1 MCWIIRLLFLNF
13 KEVKDKYS
21 IFNTSKSGRANNL
34 KSDGSPEEWIKI
46 GKWCEEEE
54 EVKKKLE
61 QQC

>member
-1 MCWIIRLLFLNF
+1 MNF
-13 KEVKDKYS
+13 KEIKDKYS

-54 EVKKKLE
+54 EEVKKKLE

>member
-13 KEVKDKYS
+13 KEIKDKYS

-34 KSDGSPEEWIKI
+34 KSDGSPEEGIKI
-46 GKWCEEEE
+46 GKWCEEE

>member
-1 MCWIIRLLFLNF
+1 MCWIIKLLVSSF
-13 KEVKDKYS
+13 KEIKDKYS

-46 GKWCEEEE
+46 GKWCEEE
-54 EVKKKLE
+54 VKKKLE

>member
-1 MCWIIRLLFLNF
+1 LKFIEI
-13 KEVKDKYS
+13 KDKYS

-34 KSDGSPEEWIKI
+34 KSDGSPEEGIKI
-46 GKWCEEEE
+46 GKWCEEEEE